1 MGGVTRQVDFVSGV
15 PEPRVLD
22 VEWIHGSPSAKH
34 NTDPDV
40 QVHAYDEHTF
50 ILRQNMAVNY
60 EAPFLFLLFG
70 NTRAVLVDTGAT
82 DSAEFFPLR
91 RVVDDLVRRWLDEHP
106 RDGYPLLVLHTH
118 AHGDHVA
125 GDAQF
130 TDRPDTTVVGA
141 DLNSAWAYFGFTDDP
156 DGVARVDLGDRVLEC
171 LATPGHHE
179 AAVTYYDPHTGF
191 LLTGDTVY
199 PGRLY
204 VEDWA
209 AFGRTIDRLIGFA
222 DIRPVT
228 HVLGCHIEMT
238 KEPGVDYPVLTT
250 YQPDEPPLQ
259 MSVGQLR
266 DIRRAIDGIGDQPG
280 RHAFPDFVICRED

>member
-1 MGGVTRQVDFVSGV
+1 MGGVTRQADFVTGV